1 METLKLIFPSK
12 KYEKQILDYKKEF
25 EIKGGI
31 IHDTAGLE
39 KSKNFD

>member
-1 METLKLIFPSK
+1 METLKLIFSSK

-25 EIKGGI
+25 EIEGEI
-31 IHDTAGLE
+31 MHDTAVLE